1 MSAISKL
8 IELKHFNEKHPENH
22 NIKITN
28 IHDKFAKIYKDKKWL
43 VSNKKDIIQDLVENG
58 YADFEE
64 FKDLNEEELTNK
76 IKERYKKMEKYYTEN
91 VGELYKQSEMSIING
106 TNKSCILHSN
116 TI

>member
-1 MSAISKL
+1 M
-8 IELKHFNEKHPENH
+8 IELKFFNEKHPENH

-43 VSNKKDIIQDLVENG
+43 VSNKKDIIQELVDNG

-76 IKERYKKMEKYYTEN
+76 IKERYNTHKREISRDFDIIYVIETKY
-91 VGELYKQSEMSIING
+91 
-106 TNKSCILHSN
+106 N
-116 TI
+116 TII